1 MGRKKRE
8 RLGRS
13 GEATK
18 LYRMFVWSHGENSEK
33 FDALKS
39 SEMQLFPFC
48 TLAMV
53 VTICTGRESYF

>member
-1 MGRKKRE
+1 MGKKKRE

-18 LYRMFVWSHGENSEK
+18 LYHGSEK